1 MKKAGPFIIVV
12 LVFVTALFVNMRVCR
27 LSEVSG
33 DSMYPNYKN
42 GDVVVVSLSKKE
54 INRFDV
60 VVFNDEE
67 TNKFL
72 IKRVIGL
79 PGEKVQ
85 IIDDYILVNDIL
97 IDDYVHV
104 SMGTAGLA
112 KDEIELGENEYFVL
126 GDNRTNSK
134 DSRMLGAIN
143 VDDMIG
149 KAVYKIS

>member
-85 IIDDYILVNDIL
+85 IIDDYILVNDVL

-104 SMGTAGLA
+104 TMGTAGLA

>member
-79 PGEKVQ
+79 PGERVQ
-85 IIDDYILVNDIL
+85 IIDDYILVNDVL

-104 SMGTAGLA
+104 TMGTAGLA